1 MGLCTRPTD
10 TETVSPGALVMTILT
25 RYILAYFRRIFL
37 LALGAFIG
45 LYMLVE
51 FFDKIDNFVEHQATL
66 AQYALYFTN
75 FIPIVFVQ
83 IVPLA
88 VLLGGFLTL
97 GGLSRS
103 QELTAMRSGGIG
115 LWSVA
120 APIIFASIL
129 ISLLVVGIN
138 ETVVPAAQQEVNHIY
153 EVEVRGRSKTI
164 FKRDKIWFRDEDSI
178 VNIQYFSPE
187 KGRLEGVTIFSFSDD
202 FHLMS
207 RVDVPTALFEE
218 GQWSFTNARERR
230 FDPETGELTGIKK
243 LPEDARLFDRT
254 LEDLKIAQP
263 QTEEMNFR
271 ELRDFVE
278 KLQAEGYDPTRYL
291 VDMHARL
298 ARPFTNIIMA
308 LLAIPFALQRGR
320 RSNLAMGVGFSLFIG
335 IAFYILDATILA
347 FGYSGVLPPF
357 VAAWAANLLFLLIGI
372 WMLLV
377 VRY

>member
-1 MGLCTRPTD
+1 
-10 TETVSPGALVMTILT
+10 MTILT

-120 APIIFASIL
+120 APIIFASVF

-138 ETVVPAAQQEVNHIY
+138 ETVVPAAQQEVNQIY
-153 EVEVRGRSKTI
+153 EVEVRGRSETL
-164 FKRDKIWFRDEDSI
+164 FKRNKIWFRDDDSI
-178 VNIQYFSPE
+178 VNIRYFSPE

-207 RVDVPTALFEE
+207 RVDVPRALFEE
-218 GQWSFTNARERR
+218 GQWSFSNARERR

-243 LPEDARLFDRT
+243 LPEDARLLDRT

-271 ELRDFVE
+271 ELGNFVE
-278 KLQAEGYDPTRYL
+278 KLQSEGYDPTRYL
-291 VDMHARL
+291 VDMHVRL